1 MINYCE
7 PEIPEIYWINSLTY
21 KCENCGNVFEL
32 TFTNGYDVIKLKEI
46 NGDEIRWLPTY
57 GKGGYLDL
65 ITKLIP
71 EHSKDDVITMIES
84 KKFIKELKKY
94 SEKGSN
100 GQGFD
105 FSIARHECINCKSK
119 ELKILDEKV
128 LMKPKLTW
136 LKISCELKNR

>member
-1 MINYCE
+1 
-7 PEIPEIYWINSLTY
+7 LTY

-71 EHSKDDVITMIES
+71 
-84 KKFIKELKKY
+84 
-94 SEKGSN
+94 
-100 GQGFD
+100 
-105 FSIARHECINCKSK
+105 A
-119 ELKILDEKV
+119 
-128 LMKPKLTW
+128 
-136 LKISCELKNR
+136 